1 MRNGRWTFRGM
12 MLRKPN
18 FFILGAPKCGTTSLA
33 AWLSEHPQILI
44 PRIKEPHFFNTDDKR
59 GTVSLQEYEKLFAEA
74 RSCHK
79 AIGEAS
85 VWYLYSSTAVT
96 NILQYQPQA
105 RFIVMIRD
113 PVEMA
118 PALHA
123 DMVLSGHENVREFE
137 LAWALQEQR
146 RLGRKLPAFS
156 WAARR
161 LLYGDVC
168 RLGEQV
174 ARLLSLVT
182 REKVLTV
189 CLDELASDPRRDY
202 VRVLQFLGVDDDG
215 RRNFPIYNRARTM
228 RWPVAARFLFVLLQL
243 KERLG
248 LDLNFDLW
256 SRFREFNL
264 REETRKSVS
273 PQIVDMLR
281 RYFASD
287 VVLLGRMIGQDL
299 TRWSDSSGQVHV
311 KRDEINESISY

>member
-1 MRNGRWTFRGM
+1 

-44 PRIKEPHFFNTDDKR
+44 PQIKEPHFFNTDDKR
-59 GTVSLQEYEKLFAEA
+59 GTVSLQQYERLFAEA
-74 RSCHK
+74 QSCHK

-85 VWYLYSSTAVT
+85 VWYLSSSTAVT

-123 DMVLSGHENVREFE
+123 EMVLSGHENVREFD
-137 LAWALQEQR
+137 LAWYLQEQR
-146 RLGRKLPAFS
+146 RLGRRLPAFS
-156 WAARR
+156 WATRR

-182 REKVLTV
+182 RDKVLTV
-189 CLDELASDPRRDY
+189 CLDELSRDPRRDY
-202 VRVLQFLGVDDDG
+202 SRALQFLGVDDD
-215 RRNFPIYNRARTM
+215 RRTNFPVYNRSRTV
-228 RWPVAARFLFVLLQL
+228 RWPAATRFLFILLQL
-243 KERLG
+243 KERFGVDFNL
-248 LDLNFDLW
+248 DLW
-256 SRFREFNL
+256 SRFTELNL
-264 REETRKSVS
+264 KEEARRHVS
-273 PQIVDMLR
+273 PQTSDMLR

-287 VVLLGRMIGQDL
+287 VVLLGRMIEHDL
-299 TRWSDSSGQVHV
+299 TRWSVSPNLINAQ
-311 KRDEINESISY
+311 RDKINESASC